1 MSAVCPGNRRCCTCG
16 TWAPGQV
23 RTRWPTAGLRQ
34 TRGEPEVRLLTA
46 SGGWGGR
53 PQRQKESTDV
63 GGEDGVLNADVYKPL
78 NDV

>member
-1 MSAVCPGNRRCCTCG
+1 MPSVLDLWHVGPGAG
-16 TWAPGQV
+16 TNKMADSRSPPDQR
-23 RTRWPTAGLRQ
+23 RTRGQTPHRQ
-34 TRGEPEVRLLTA
+34 WERG
-46 SGGWGGR
+46 GGGR

>member
-1 MSAVCPGNRRCCTCG
+1 MRSAVCPVPVARGPRGRYEQDG
-16 TWAPGQV
+16 RQQV
-23 RTRWPTAGLRQ
+23 PARSEENQRSDSSP
-34 TRGEPEVRLLTA
+34 PV
-46 SGGWGGR
+46 GGGGR